1 MDVLVVMAT
10 TISYLYSV
18 AVVIASMV
26 LQENTSPMTFF
37 DTPPMLFVFISLG
50 RWLEHIAKA
59 KTSDALSKLMSLQA
73 TEAILVTLDENQTV
87 LTERD
92 VPVELVHRGDVLKV
106 LPGAKVPV
114 DGKVINGKSS
124 CDEVCW
130 SKVAF
135 F

>member
-130 SKVAF
+130 LKVAF

>member
-87 LTERD
+87 ITERD

-124 CDEVCW
+124 CDEVC
-130 SKVAF
+130 
-135 F
+135 